1 MIIRIILFLIIIYY
15 HKEIY
20 NFIIKNKSLN
30 LNKINKKIEKFIYN
44 NDFKPILK
52 DLKHYDKN
60 VYIEVKGRLK
70 DINNTYK
77 MRNNMKLKNAYQNIK
92 EQRREILNLV
102 SGLVCKIGLE
112 NKTNNSLMRIK
123 NVINEHIENIL
134 LDIQEINE
142 KRGYNT
148 DWFEDVEDEVK
159 NYDPDINYNYSIF

>member
-77 MRNNMKLKNAYQNIK
+77 MRNNMKLKIAYQNIK

>member
-60 VYIEVKGRLK
+60 VYIEVKGRLN
-70 DINNTYK
+70 DIT
-77 MRNNMKLKNAYQNIK
+77 
-92 EQRREILNLV
+92 
-102 SGLVCKIGLE
+102 
-112 NKTNNSLMRIK
+112 
-123 NVINEHIENIL
+123 
-134 LDIQEINE
+134 
-142 KRGYNT
+142 
-148 DWFEDVEDEVK
+148 
-159 NYDPDINYNYSIF
+159 